1 MATKST
7 IKKKPLLDLGKFQTK
22 PSLFAPEPESQM
34 SIAKNKPLY
43 QSTPQPNAPSTP
55 EVIRDA
61 ETGELTGVTTP
72 SGKRLFGLS
81 PKDVKGLADIYA
93 SRMNV
98 PAGTIDS
105 EKVQE
110 QRMKQQVAF
119 ENQQLAGQVGTSLPQ
134 VPEEVQQDQGGFTL
148 GGVNLGQAVGEGAIK
163 SGVGAAGGAIVGS
176 VVPGVGNVAGLA
188 AGAIGGFVTG
198 VVSSIKRQLNENV
211 STKGQT
217 ISRAQTNL
225 KALITDTRRNPQNA
239 ASNLEMFNYQLAI
252 IEQEHS
258 ALKRE
263 TQRDLNKFLAADG
276 NAELKKYELF
286 YLPGG
291 QRDFY
296 TQQMATAILNP
307 NLANVDLLS
316 PEDILEYEE

>member
-1 MATKST
+1 MARSPVDLSKL
-7 IKKKPLLDLGKFQTK
+7 KKRKNPFETE
-22 PSLFAPEPESQM
+22 EPQM
-34 SIAKNKPLY
+34 SMAPPIMSPTPNKKLY
-43 QSTPQPNAPSTP
+43 TSTPEVSAPSTP
-55 EVIRDA
+55 EVMRDA
-61 ETGELTGVTTP
+61 ETGELTGVVTP

-81 PKDVKGLADIYA
+81 PKDVKGLAETYA

-98 PAGTIDS
+98 PAGTVDS
-105 EKVQE
+105 EQVQ
-110 QRMKQQVAF
+110 QARMKQQLAF
-119 ENQQLAGQVGTSLPQ
+119 ENQQLAGQVGTNLPE
-134 VPEEVQQDQGGFTL
+134 VPVGVQQDQGGFSL
-148 GGVNLGQAVGEGAIK
+148 GGVNIGQALGEGAIK
-163 SGVGAAGGAIVGS
+163 AGAGAAGGAIVGS

-188 AGAIGGFVTG
+188 AGAVGGFVTG
-198 VVSSIKRQLNENV
+198 VLSSIKRQLNENV
-211 STKGQT
+211 STKGQS

-252 IEQEHS
+252 IAQEHS

-276 NAELKKYELF
+276 NSELKKYELF
-286 YLPGG
+286 YMPGG

-316 PEDILEYEE
+316 PEDMMEYEE